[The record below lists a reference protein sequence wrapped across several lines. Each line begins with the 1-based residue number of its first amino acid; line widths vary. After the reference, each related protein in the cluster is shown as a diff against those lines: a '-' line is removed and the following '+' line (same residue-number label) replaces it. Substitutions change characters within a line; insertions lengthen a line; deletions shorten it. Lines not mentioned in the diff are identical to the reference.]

1 MRPRITHFDVDEIDG
16 DGRSPRAP
24 APIVWEAEPEQP
36 PVLARVAFIAALM
49 LCFALVFGWGSV
61 QLLRVFGE

>member
-16 DGRSPRAP
+16 DGRSPRP
-24 APIVWEAEPEQP
+24 SAPIAWEAEPEQP
-36 PVLARVAFIAALM
+36 SIVARVAFFVAMM

-61 QLLRVFGE
+61 QLLRAFAE